1 MKNSKSGEK
10 SPFFE
15 KRNCFQKKSLKS
27 PKTDR
32 FLFRLIPFDQ
42 NRRFW
47 KDLKTAKN
55 SLFDLIREFSKCS
68 KILVSEQNQQS
79 APKIHKFW
87 DFLWNFFQ
95 NFFSRKMTIFGHFFS
110 FSLLSYIEIYIEYRE
125 TDKNGR
131 NRV

>member
-32 FLFRLIPFDQ
+32 FLLPFDQ

-68 KILVSEQNQQS
+68 KILVSDKNQQS
-79 APKIHKFW
+79 APKIHQFW

-95 NFFSRKMTIFGHFFS
+95 NNFFSRKMTIFGHFFS
-110 FSLLSYIEIYIEYRE
+110 LSLLSYIEIYIEYSGNQ
-125 TDKNGR
+125 KNR
-131 NRV
+131 LSQ

>member
-1 MKNSKSGEK
+1 MIFFRNFFRTFTIAKIDFFDFHYILYKFLYSLIVKNSKSGEK

-68 KILVSEQNQQS
+68 KILVSDKNQQS
-79 APKIHKFW
+79 APKIHQFW
-87 DFLWNFFQ
+87 DFLWNFF
-95 NFFSRKMTIFGHFFS
+95 SK
-110 FSLLSYIEIYIEYRE
+110 
-125 TDKNGR
+125 
-131 NRV
+131 